1 VPPKEKSIE
10 WQYREMTTT
19 SDLVERARL
28 LQAGELVPAPARP
41 AATVALVRDGADGL
55 EVYLLRRVRAMAF
68 AAGMHVF
75 PGGSVDPADRR
86 DDGVPGSSVGWA
98 GPGPAW
104 WAQRLDTD
112 EVSAGALVSAA
123 VRETFEEAGVL
134 LAGPSADQLVDD
146 VSGNDWEDERAG
158 LEAGRQSLS
167 QLLLR
172 RRLLLR
178 ADLLAPVAH
187 WITPEIEPKR
197 FDTRFFVAALPER
210 QICRDAGTEADRR
223 LWIRPAEALAAG
235 LKLMPPTRAVLQDL
249 AGHPDVGSALR
260 AEREISTVLPRV
272 ELDGDQIKLLIQDSP
287 VRLKR

>member
-1 VPPKEKSIE
+1 
-10 WQYREMTTT
+10 M

-28 LQAGELVPAPARP
+28 LQAGELVPALARP

-55 EVYLLRRVRAMAF
+55 EVYLLRRVRGMAF

-75 PGGSVDPADRR
+75 PGGSVDPADRW

-146 VSGNDWEDERAG
+146 VSGDDWETERAE

-260 AEREISTVLPRV
+260 AERDISTVLPRV